1 MVACFSILLVFDANN
16 EFCLLIHHGRH
27 IPWHIRFRKHPILRT
42 SILSTSYR
50 TISSRLTRLSE
61 TSIRSRAT
69 FLCVKS
75 SICSICSI
83 CSLAPSVYVC
93 ETYLGIGPESLTTLT
108 FSVRKRYLM
117 RSLKIASSLLCN
129 LEAVLPV
136 ACSCMT
142 YKFCVSV
149 QYSLPRTLLERRT
162 SGILASSGTC
172 PFLMMSY
179 TPLHT
184 AVTSAVRNQTANLSY
199 ACFPSRT
206 ETAYHRSTVRLYPS
220 SPPLSS
226 RRRAFWPAVIPPLCP
241 LRP

>member
-1 MVACFSILLVFDANN
+1 V
-16 EFCLLIHHGRH
+16 
-27 IPWHIRFRKHPILRT
+27 
-42 SILSTSYR
+42 
-50 TISSRLTRLSE
+50 
-61 TSIRSRAT
+61 
-69 FLCVKS
+69 CVNS

-83 CSLAPSVYVC
+83 CSPAPSVYVC
-93 ETYLGIGPESLTTLT
+93 ETYLGIGRESLTTLT

-136 ACSCMT
+136 ACSCMPV
-142 YKFCVSV
+142 Y
-149 QYSLPRTLLERRT
+149 QYSLHRILLERRT

-199 ACFPSRT
+199 AYFPSRT
-206 ETAYHRSTVRLYPS
+206 KTAYHRSTARLYPS